1 MKERILLF
9 LIILGLG
16 VFIYIYQS
24 YFNTV
29 WGLGLICFGMFIY
42 GLTTTLA
49 YKVKKRVLKYHP
61 EPVNEN
67 YKPFVTIMIPAHN
80 EESVIAHTVLNI
92 QKLDYPNFE
101 IIVIDD
107 RSSDNTASVI
117 KNLEKKYDKVK
128 ALIRDKD
135 AFPGKSAVL
144 NDAYKIAKGEAILV
158 FDADATV
165 EPDFLSKLIPHLEPK
180 DVGAVQARK
189 VIRNKN
195 QNLLTRCQ
203 NNEYTMDTHFQV
215 GRDSIKG
222 AVELRGNGEL
232 IKRQAIDDIGG
243 WNNYTIVD
251 DLDMSTRLH
260 IKGWDIRFCPDA
272 IVYEEGIIYIRP
284 LYRQRRRWLEGTIRR
299 YLEYAGDVLFSK
311 DMSLRASLDM
321 TAYITQFIMP
331 GWFLMEILIRVF
343 KVLAKQAPPHM
354 LYSSIFIG
362 CIIGFGFFFAAR
374 YALRRYDYMPRLDA
388 TFEALETSVY
398 LFIIWF
404 PLVLYICFK
413 ILFMKKDMNWG
424 KTAHGLVMEEEA
436 SIKAFIKKELEK
448 TKQYTKEYTE
458 KYTEKL
464 KQILAEK
471 TETLA
476 SVANYTKTNNEAE
489 KEKNNDN

>member
-9 LIILGLG
+9 TIVFGLG
-16 VFIYIYQS
+16 VFIYIFQS

-29 WGLGLICFGMFIY
+29 WGLAFLCTFMFVY
-42 GLTTTLA
+42 AVFMNLS
-49 YKVKKRVLKYHP
+49 YKLQKRKLEKFPQVINKD
-61 EPVNEN
+61 
-67 YKPFVTIMIPAHN
+67 YKPFVTVMIPAHN
-80 EESVIAHTVLNI
+80 EESVIGATVQNVLNM
-92 QKLDYPNFE
+92 DYENFE
-101 IIVIDD
+101 VIVIDD
-107 RSSDNTASVI
+107 RSTDNTASVV
-117 KNLEKKYDKVK
+117 KDLESRFEKVT
-128 ALIRDKD
+128 ALIRAKD

-144 NDAYKIAKGEAILV
+144 NDAFQIAKGEAILV

-195 QNLLTRCQ
+195 ANLLTRCQ
-203 NNEYTMDTHFQV
+203 NNEYTMDAHFQV

-232 IKRQAIDDIGG
+232 IKRQALEDIGG
-243 WNNYTIVD
+243 WNNCTIVD

-260 IKGWDIRFCPDA
+260 IKGWDVRFCLDA
-272 IVYEEGIIYIRP
+272 IVYEEGITYIKP

-299 YLEYAGDVLFSK
+299 YLEYFDQVLFSK
-311 DMSLRASLDM
+311 KMSLRASLDM

-331 GWFLMEILIRVF
+331 GWFLMEILIRTF
-343 KVLAKQAPPHM
+343 KVLAKDASPHT
-354 LYSSIFIG
+354 LYSSIVIG
-362 CIIGFGFFFAAR
+362 CVIGFGFFLGAR

-388 TFEALETSVY
+388 MFEALETSVY
-398 LFIIWF
+398 LLVIWF

-448 TKQYTKEYTE
+448 TKEKTKEYAE
-458 KYTEKL
+458 KF
-464 KQILAEK
+464 KQI
-471 TETLA
+471 
-476 SVANYTKTNNEAE
+476 
-489 KEKNNDN
+489 KEKI

>member
-1 MKERILLF
+1 MMKERILLF
-9 LIILGLG
+9 LIVLGLG
-16 VFIYIYQS
+16 VFIYIFQS

-29 WGLGLICFGMFIY
+29 WGLALLCTFMFIY
-42 GLTTTLA
+42 AVFMNLS
-49 YKVKKRVLKYHP
+49 YKLQKRKLEKFPQVI
-61 EPVNEN
+61 NQD
-67 YKPFVTIMIPAHN
+67 YKPFVTVMIPAHN
-80 EESVIAHTVLNI
+80 EEGVIGNTVQNILNM
-92 QKLDYPNFE
+92 DYENFE
-101 IIVIDD
+101 VIVIDD

-117 KNLEKKYDKVK
+117 KDLENKFEKVT
-128 ALIRDKD
+128 ALIRTPD

-144 NDAYKIAKGEAILV
+144 NDALKLAKGEAILV

-165 EPDFLSKLIPHLEPK
+165 DPDFLTKLVPNLEPK

-195 QNLLTRCQ
+195 TNLLTRCQ
-203 NNEYTMDTHFQV
+203 NNEYTMDAHLQL

-232 IKRQAIDDIGG
+232 IKREALEDIGG

-260 IKGWDIRFCPDA
+260 IKGWDVRFCIDA
-272 IVYEEGIIYIRP
+272 VVYEEGIIYIKP

-299 YLEYAGDVLFSK
+299 YLEYFDQVLFSRK
-311 DMSLRASLDM
+311 MSLRASLDM

-343 KVLAKQAPPHM
+343 KVIAKDASPHM

-362 CIIGFGFFFAAR
+362 CVIGFGFFLGAR

-388 TFEALETSVY
+388 MFEALETSIY
-398 LFIIWF
+398 LLIIWF

-424 KTAHGLVMEEEA
+424 KTAHGLVLEEEA

-448 TKQYTKEYTE
+448 TKEKTKEYAE
-458 KYTEKL
+458 KI
-464 KQILAEK
+464 KQI
-471 TETLA
+471 
-476 SVANYTKTNNEAE
+476 
-489 KEKNNDN
+489 KEKI

>member
-9 LIILGLG
+9 TIVFGLG
-16 VFIYIYQS
+16 VFIYIFQS

-29 WGLGLICFGMFIY
+29 WGLALLCTFMFIY
-42 GLTTTLA
+42 ALFINLS
-49 YKVKKRVLKYHP
+49 YKLKKRKLQKHP
-61 EPVNEN
+61 QIINEN
-67 YKPFVTIMIPAHN
+67 YKPFVSVLIPAHN
-80 EESVIAHTVLNI
+80 EETVIVNTVHNI
-92 QKLDYPNFE
+92 LGMDYENFE

-107 RSSDNTASVI
+107 RSSDKTASVI
-117 KNLEKKYDKVK
+117 KDLEQKNDRVT
-128 ALIRDKD
+128 ALIRPMD
-135 AFPGKSAVL
+135 ALPGKSAVL
-144 NDAYKIAKGEAILV
+144 NDAFKIAKGEAVLV

-165 EPDFLSKLIPHLEPK
+165 EPNFLSKLIPYLEPK

-189 VIRNKN
+189 VIRNRN

-203 NNEYTMDTHFQV
+203 NNEYTMDTHFQA
-215 GRDSIKG
+215 GRDSVKG

-232 IKRQAIDDIGG
+232 IKRQAIEDIGG
-243 WNNYTIVD
+243 WNNFTIVD

-272 IVYEEGIIYIRP
+272 VVYEEGIIYLRP

-321 TAYITQFIMP
+321 TAYISQFIMP
-331 GWFLMEILIRVF
+331 GWFLMEILIRGF

-362 CIIGFGFFFAAR
+362 CVIGFGFFFGAR

-388 TFEALETSVY
+388 TFEALETSMY

-413 ILFMKKDMNWG
+413 ILFMKKDMKWG

-436 SIKAFIKKELEK
+436 SIKAFIKKELQK
-448 TKQYTKEYTE
+448 TKKYTKE
-458 KYTEKL
+458 YTEKL

-471 TETLA
+471 
-476 SVANYTKTNNEAE
+476 
-489 KEKNNDN
+489 